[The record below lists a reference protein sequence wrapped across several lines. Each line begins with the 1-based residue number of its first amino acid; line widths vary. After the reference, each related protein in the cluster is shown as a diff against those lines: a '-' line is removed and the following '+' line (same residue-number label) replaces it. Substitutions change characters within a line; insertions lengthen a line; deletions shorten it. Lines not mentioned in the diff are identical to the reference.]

1 MKEYN
6 KLLLASCMAA
16 SKVITMPHGV
26 ETITT
31 VKNITKEKFE
41 TLINQHLLGQT
52 RLGITPEI
60 LGQED
65 KVSFGAIDIDCP
77 DMSYDEKYVLASNIK
92 NKLLEEYG
100 LVALIEISKSKGFH
114 VYTFFSTPQER
125 SFIKNILQDVVNNV
139 TDRKITNGQIEVFPK
154 GDKGNAIFLPFFG
167 MFKDQN
173 TFNEEYFKKKKSCFV
188 KGHNMKIIKNPL
200 EAIYQA
206 MRQNDSILPV
216 LKKLSIY
223 PECVR
228 KSFFAWKK
236 GERHYLT
243 MALAAILKKIS
254 KVSES
259 EAINIVKSIAQ
270 YNRDEEIND
279 RINAVRST
287 YKSDEVAGCS
297 IMQGRNEN
305 IAISNT
311 LCTENCELVAKA
323 YTVKDRVRSLQ
334 MIHKGHVLKDAV
346 VQLVIKT
353 IEETGKI
360 YASNHKYYLF
370 IDAEKEMIPIL
381 KDSISLMN
389 LMTKWGIN
397 ASEPLYKYVYHEL
410 IAFAAEKAISVDIH
424 KFAYYDSKNFILYLY
439 NTSKSIFK
447 ITEDNIITIENGDEG
462 VLFEEMSNYQPF
474 KIVEFKKDTNCL
486 LNIIIKD
493 LNLDN
498 SNPNINQRKLVEN
511 WFYCLF
517 FESIMPTKPLLV
529 SIGEKGSGKSSILRR
544 IGKLLIGKKFN
555 VTSTTPDYKNL
566 ITLITNNYLIVLDN
580 MDSPTTQINDSL
592 ARIATGQVI
601 MVRDYYTTNTQI
613 EYEAKCYVA
622 LTSRKPQFTRDDVAD
637 RLICIYLGRL
647 ENKFI
652 AEKDLDKEIME
663 SRDEVMSY
671 VISRLQIIIKNLK
684 KNDNKSFKH
693 VFRIADFAD
702 FALKIVD
709 SETEQNELKNL
720 FSALA
725 QQQKEFATQDDIIY
739 TILKEIVSD
748 KSNENRK
755 FLAPELYKEFKHKA
769 EELELGKFFNSIY
782 SNPKALTTH
791 LMNIQSNIS
800 KEIVICRQKGHGNNY
815 FYSFI
820 RVEDSK
826 PLSPSEAVDMLMDR
840 PIEQQVQTYKTY
852 IDNDKGGKD
861 E

>member
-6 KLLLASCMAA
+6 KLLLALNVA
-16 SKVITMPHGV
+16 SKVIIKPEGA
-26 ETITT
+26 ETIKTI
-31 VKNITKEKFE
+31 KNVTKENFNKL
-41 TLINQHLLGQT
+41 TIQHLLGKT
-52 RLGITPEI
+52 RLGVTPEI

-65 KVSFGAIDIDCP
+65 KVSLGVIDIDLP
-77 DMSYDEKYVLASNIK
+77 DISLEDKYKIALSLQDK
-92 NKLLEEYG
+92 FHEDYG
-100 LVALIEISKSKGFH
+100 LIAPIETSKSKGFH
-114 VYTFFSTPQER
+114 VWVPFLISQER
-125 SFIKNILQDVVNNV
+125 SFIKNILQDVINSV
-139 TDRKITNGQIEVFPK
+139 TDRPISNGVIEVFPK

-167 MFKDQN
+167 MFKNEN
-173 TFNEEYFKKKKSCFV
+173 TLNESYFAQKKNTFV
-188 KGHNMKIIKNPL
+188 KGKNMKVIKNPL
-200 EAIYQA
+200 EAIHQA
-206 MRQNDSILPV
+206 IRQNDSMLPIL
-216 LKKLSIY
+216 KELSIY

-228 KSFFAWKK
+228 KAFFEWKK
-236 GERHYLT
+236 GNRHYLT
-243 MALAAILKKIS
+243 LAIAGILKKILNTP
-254 KVSES
+254 EE
-259 EAINIVKSIAQ
+259 EAISLIKLIAQ
-270 YNRDEEIND
+270 HNHDEEIND
-279 RINAVRST
+279 RISTVKST
-287 YKSDEVAGCS
+287 YKSDEIAGCS
-297 IMQGRNEN
+297 IMQGNNEN

-311 LCTENCELVAKA
+311 LCTENCELVAKV

-346 VQLVIKT
+346 VQLIIKT

-370 IDAEKEMIPIL
+370 IDDEKEMIPIL

-424 KFAYYDSKNFILYLY
+424 KFAYYDSKKFILYLY

-498 SNPNINQRKLVEN
+498 SNPNINQRKFVEN

-544 IGKLLIGKKFN
+544 MGKLLIGKKFN

-684 KNDNKSFKH
+684 KNDNKTFKH

-702 FALKIVD
+702 FALKSVD

-820 RVEDSK
+820 RVDDTK
-826 PLSPSEAVDMLMDR
+826 PLSPNEAVEMLMDR
-840 PIEQQVQTYKTY
+840 EAEKQINTFKKFMA
-852 IDNDKGGKD
+852 DKGGKD

>member
-6 KLLLASCMAA
+6 KLLLVLSVA
-16 SKVITMPHGV
+16 SKVITKQPDAG
-26 ETITT
+26 TITT
-31 VKNITKEKFE
+31 VKNITKANFSK
-41 TLINQHLLGQT
+41 LIRQHLLGQI
-52 RLGITPEI
+52 RLGVSPEI

-65 KVSFGAIDIDCP
+65 NVTFGCIDIDCP
-77 DMSYDEKYVLASNIK
+77 DISHSEKYKIALSLQDA
-92 NKLLEEYG
+92 LLKDYG
-100 LVALIEISKSKGFH
+100 LKAIIETSKSKGFH
-114 VYTFFSTPQER
+114 VWVLFSSCQER
-125 SFIKNILQDVVNNV
+125 TFIQKILQDVINSI
-139 TDRKITNGQIEVFPK
+139 TEYKIVNGQIEVFPK
-154 GDKGNAIFLPFFG
+154 GEKGNAIFLPFFG
-167 MFKDQN
+167 MFKDENNLNQN
-173 TFNEEYFKKKKSCFV
+173 YFVQKKNIFV
-188 KGHNMKIIKNPL
+188 KGQNIKVIKNPL
-200 EAIYQA
+200 EAIRQA
-206 MRQNDSILPV
+206 MRQNDSILPI
-216 LKKLSIY
+216 LKKINKY
-223 PECVR
+223 PECIR
-228 KSFFAWKK
+228 KTLFHWIK

-243 MALAAILKKIS
+243 MGLAGVLKKVS
-254 KVSES
+254 KVSET
-259 EAINIVKSIAQ
+259 EAQSVIKLIAQ
-270 YNRDEEIND
+270 FNHDEEIND
-279 RINAVRST
+279 RISAVKST
-287 YKSDEVAGCS
+287 YKSDEIAGCS
-297 IMQGRNEN
+297 ILQGNNEN
-305 IAISNT
+305 IAIGDT
-311 LCTENCELVAKA
+311 LCTKNCELVAKA
-323 YTVKDRVRSLQ
+323 YTVKDKVRSLQ
-334 MIHKGHVLKDAV
+334 MIHKGQILKDTV

-370 IDAEKEMIPIL
+370 IDDEKEMIPIL

-397 ASEPLYKYVYHEL
+397 AAETLYKYVYHEL
-410 IAFAAEKAISVDIH
+410 IAYATENAISVDIH
-424 KFAYYDSKNFILYLY
+424 RFAYYDSKKFALYLY
-439 NTSKSIFK
+439 NTAKSIFK
-447 ITEDNIITIENGDEG
+447 ITEDSITTLENGDEG
-462 VLFEEMSNYQPF
+462 ILFEEMSNYQPF
-474 KIVEFKKDTNCL
+474 KIVEFKKNTNCL
-486 LNIIIKD
+486 LDIIIKD

-498 SNPNINQRKLVEN
+498 NNPNINQRKLVEI

-529 SIGEKGSGKSSILRR
+529 TIGEKGSGKTSILKRM
-544 IGKLLIGKKFN
+544 GELLMGKKFN

-601 MVRDYYTTNTQI
+601 MVRDYYTTNSQV

-637 RLICIYLGRL
+637 RLVCIFLGRL

-652 AEKDLDKEIME
+652 AEKDIDKEILKV
-663 SRDEVMSY
+663 RDEVMSY
-671 VISRLQIIIKNLK
+671 VVSRLQTIIKNLK
-684 KNDNKSFKH
+684 KNDDKTFKH

-702 FALKIVD
+702 FALKSVD
-709 SETEQNELKNL
+709 SEIEQRALNNL

-739 TILKEIVSD
+739 TLLKEIVSN

-769 EELELGKFFNSIY
+769 EELELDKFFYSIY

-800 KEIVICRQKGHGNNY
+800 KEIIIRRQKGHGNNY

-820 RVEDSK
+820 RIDDSK
-826 PLSPSEAVDMLMDR
+826 PLSPNEAVEMLMNR
-840 PIEQQVQTYKTY
+840 PVEEQTQAYETYM
-852 IDNDKGGKD
+852 DKGGKD

>member
-1 MKEYN
+1 MKEYK
-6 KLLLASCMAA
+6 KLLLALSVA
-16 SKVITMPHGV
+16 SKVITKHADAK
-26 ETITT
+26 TITT
-31 VKNITKEKFE
+31 VKNITTEIFDKF
-41 TLINQHLLGQT
+41 TKQHLLGQA
-52 RLGITPEI
+52 RLGVTPEI

-65 KVSFGAIDIDCP
+65 KVMFGCIDIDLP
-77 DMSYDEKYVLASNIK
+77 DMLLNEKYDMALNIK
-92 NKLLEEYG
+92 NKLLEDYG
-100 LVALIEISKSKGFH
+100 IIALIETSKSKGFH
-114 VYTFFSTPQER
+114 VWVFFSIPQER
-125 SFIKNILQDVVNNV
+125 TFIKNILQNVIKNV
-139 TDRKITNGQIEVFPK
+139 TDHKISNGKIEVFPK

-167 MFKDQN
+167 MFKDENNLNQS
-173 TFNEEYFKKKKSCFV
+173 YFAQKKNIFV
-188 KGHNMKIIKNPL
+188 KGQNMKVIKNPL
-200 EAIYQA
+200 EAIHQA
-206 MRQNDSILPV
+206 IRQNDTILQI
-216 LKKLSIY
+216 LKEISIY
-223 PECVR
+223 PECIR
-228 KSFFAWKK
+228 KALFHWIK

-243 MALAAILKKIS
+243 MGLAGVLKKVS
-254 KVSES
+254 KVSET
-259 EAINIVKSIAQ
+259 EAQSVIKLIAQ
-270 YNRDEEIND
+270 FNHDEEIND
-279 RINAVRST
+279 RINAVGST
-287 YKSDEVAGCS
+287 YKNDDVAGCS
-297 IMQGRNEN
+297 ILQGNNEN
-305 IAISNT
+305 IAIGDT
-311 LCTENCELVAKA
+311 LCTKNCELVANV

-334 MIHKGHVLKDAV
+334 MVHKGQLLKDAV

-353 IEETGKI
+353 IEKTGKI

-370 IDAEKEMIPIL
+370 IDDEKEMIPIL

-397 ASEPLYKYVYHEL
+397 AAETLYKYVYHEL
-410 IAFAAEKAISVDIH
+410 IAYAAENAISVDIH
-424 KFAYYDSKNFILYLY
+424 RFAYYDSKNFALYLY
-439 NTSKSIFK
+439 NTAKSIFK
-447 ITEDNIITIENGDEG
+447 ITEDSITTIENGDEG
-462 VLFEEMSNYQPF
+462 ILFEEMSNYQPF

-486 LNIIIKD
+486 LDIIIKD
-493 LNLDN
+493 LNMDN
-498 SNPNINQRKLVEN
+498 SNPNINQRKIIEI

-544 IGKLLIGKKFN
+544 MGKLLMGKKFN

-601 MVRDYYTTNTQI
+601 MLRDYYTTNTQI
-613 EYEAKCYVA
+613 AYEAKCYVA
-622 LTSRKPQFTRDDVAD
+622 LTSRKPQFTRDDVSD
-637 RLICIYLGRL
+637 RLVCIFLGRL

-663 SRDEVMSY
+663 ARDEVMSY

-684 KNDNKSFKH
+684 KNDDKTFKH

-702 FALKIVD
+702 FALKSVD
-709 SETEQNELKNL
+709 SQTEQNSLKNL

-755 FLAPELYKEFKHKA
+755 FLAPELYKEFKHKS

-800 KEIVICRQKGHGNNY
+800 KEIIIHRQKGHGNNY

-820 RVEDSK
+820 RVDDTK
-826 PLSPSEAVDMLMDR
+826 PLSPNEAVEMLMDR
-840 PIEQQVQTYKTY
+840 DVEKQINAYKKFMV
-852 IDNDKGGKD
+852 DKGGKD